1 MSEINTSNFKKEHGD
16 LAPDLVGVTELTSPY
31 FFVPPSGTTGER
43 PEDCEPGTLRFN
55 TDIGSLEVFRGKT
68 IGWEQIQRRE
78 SQYLGGGTNSNTGT
92 GVRGITAGGNTP
104 SAKEEIEFITIST
117 FGNSQDFGN
126 LTAASTGNAGSA
138 SNTRGIF
145 DGQGNPATNVISFI
159 TIASKGDA
167 QDFGDNSIGTI
178 GYRASLSNQI
188 RTVSSG
194 GNSPA
199 SGTGDTIDYITIAQ
213 KGDSVDF
220 GNLSSTRDAG
230 HAFASTTRGIFAG
243 GASSP
248 AIQFVT
254 IMTTGDAVDF
264 GSLSIGTVAGH
275 GCSNATRGIMKF
287 RGSSYVNTME
297 FVTIATLGNSVDF
310 GDATNNAGG
319 AAAMASSTR
328 AIYAG
333 GYGSP
338 SFKTEI
344 GSVEIA
350 TTGDAVTF
358 GDLSYAADHV
368 AGLSNGHGG
377 L

>member
-1 MSEINTSNFKKEHGD
+1 M
-16 LAPDLVGVTELTSPY
+16 
-31 FFVPPSGTTGER
+31 
-43 PEDCEPGTLRFN
+43 
-55 TDIGSLEVFRGKT
+55 
-68 IGWEQIQRRE
+68 
-78 SQYLGGGTNSNTGT
+78 
-92 GVRGITAGGNTP
+92 
-104 SAKEEIEFITIST
+104 
-117 FGNSQDFGN
+117 
-126 LTAASTGNAGSA
+126 
-138 SNTRGIF
+138 
-145 DGQGNPATNVISFI
+145 
-159 TIASKGDA
+159 
-167 QDFGDNSIGTI
+167 
-178 GYRASLSNQI
+178 
-188 RTVSSG
+188 
-194 GNSPA
+194 
-199 SGTGDTIDYITIAQ
+199 
-213 KGDSVDF
+213 
-220 GNLSSTRDAG
+220 
-230 HAFASTTRGIFAG
+230 
-243 GASSP
+243 
-248 AIQFVT
+248 
-254 IMTTGDAVDF
+254 
-264 GSLSIGTVAGH
+264 
-275 GCSNATRGIMKF
+275 